1 MPVNVWNK
9 SEQPAVNRWISNA
22 KSHTRKNNVKFA
34 KISDAYPNVRNMVK
48 NAGKD
53 TIDALYRQA
62 HNIQKQQ
69 SKQSKGGRKTRR
81 NRRR

>member
-9 SEQPAVNRWISNA
+9 SEQLTVNRWIINA
-22 KSHTRKNNVKFA
+22 KSHTKKNNAKFA

-48 NAGKD
+48 NAGKAN
-53 TIDALYRQA
+53 IDLLYRHA
-62 HNIQKQQ
+62 HNMQKQQ